1 LRKAMAVLVA
11 DEDPRVRRSVVE
23 FLRDDGMNVV
33 GEAADCTQAV
43 ELSNR
48 LDPSIIVI
56 DLCMWIARGAA
67 ALPAP
72 GVRVLVMTMHLET
85 PYVYAALAAGVSG
98 YVIKTRLATCLKPAL
113 RAVAN
118 GEVFLC
124 RDVMG
129 VAVRGWLSH
138 PRTSAA
144 TLDATERSAM
154 ELIGEGHSDQE
165 IALRMG
171 TGTEAAAD
179 YRAKA
184 MRNLC
189 EFAQGWPHTV

>member
-1 LRKAMAVLVA
+1 MAVLVA

-33 GEAADCTQAV
+33 GEAADYPQLA

-48 LDPSIIVI
+48 LDPSIVII
-56 DLCMWIARGAA
+56 DLCMWIVRGAA
-67 ALPAP
+67 ALPP

-98 YVIKTRLATCLKPAL
+98 YVIKTKLATCLKPAL

-124 RDVMG
+124 REVMG

-138 PRTSAA
+138 PRAAAA
-144 TLDATERSAM
+144 TLDAAELSAM
-154 ELIGEGHSDQE
+154 ELIGKGHSDQE
-165 IALRMG
+165 VALKMG
-171 TGTEAAAD
+171 TDTHVAAD

-184 MRNLC
+184 MRHLRH
-189 EFAQGWPHTV
+189 FALGWPHTV

>member
-1 LRKAMAVLVA
+1 MAVLVA

-33 GEAADCTQAV
+33 GEAADCPQAV
-43 ELSNR
+43 ELSAR
-48 LDPSIIVI
+48 LDPSIIII
-56 DLCMWIARGAA
+56 DLCMWIVRGAA
-67 ALPAP
+67 VLPAP

-98 YVIKTRLATCLKPAL
+98 YVIKTKLATCLKPAL

-124 RDVMG
+124 REVMG

-138 PRTSAA
+138 PRTSA
-144 TLDATERSAM
+144 TLDAAERSAM

-171 TGTEAAAD
+171 TDTGVAAE
-179 YRAKA
+179 YRAQA
-184 MRNLC
+184 MRHLC
-189 EFAQGWPHTV
+189 EFAHGWPHTV